1 MSALKATATITS
13 RKTFDVRP
21 SQTPVNYDALISQA
35 IERFPTVHAILA
47 K

>member
-1 MSALKATATITS
+1 MSATKIIATKDT

-21 SQTPVNYDALISQA
+21 SQEPVDFEKLMNIA
-35 IERFPTVHAILA
+35 IERFPKVHAILA